1 MPLILKLLPPNGVN
15 TIPVGTLGTHAMVAP
30 VPVPPTK
37 YSILAIAT
45 FLHLI
50 WLLVPTAV
58 VRAIVASPVTVS
70 VPPKAG
76 MGKAQGPVG
85 FIIKL
90 NTPDTVGVPEIVI
103 IPPA

>member
-1 MPLILKLLPPNGVN
+1 M
-15 TIPVGTLGTHAMVAP
+15 
-30 VPVPPTK
+30 
-37 YSILAIAT
+37 
-45 FLHLI
+45 
-50 WLLVPTAV
+50 